1 MKAHTALCFLATTLF
16 LVAPVQAEKFY
27 KWQDEQGTWHYSK
40 TPPKEAQAQALNV
53 RAQSATPTE
62 AELAAKAEADK
73 QAATK
78 AMTDGSDSANC
89 KRARENLQILLN
101 NAQVQKDTDGDGKE
115 EILSADEQLAEVS
128 ATRRQVEKF
137 CGN

>member
-1 MKAHTALCFLATTLF
+1 MKAQLAVSLF
-16 LVAPVQAEKFY
+16 ATMLLVAPVHAEKFY

-40 TPPKEAQAQALNV
+40 TPPKETEAQALNV
-53 RAQSATPTE
+53 RAQGATPTE

-73 QAATK
+73 NAATK
-78 AMTDGSDSANC
+78 AMTDGSESANC

-101 NAQVQKDTDGDGKE
+101 NTKVQKDVDGDGKE
-115 EILSADEQLAEVS
+115 EILSEDEQMAEVS
-128 ATRRQVEKF
+128 ATRRQVEKY

>member
-1 MKAHTALCFLATTLF
+1 MKAQLAVCLF
-16 LVAPVQAEKFY
+16 ATMALVAPVHAEKFY

-40 TPPKEAQAQALNV
+40 TPPKDADAQALNV
-53 RAQSATPTE
+53 RAQGATPTE

-73 QAATK
+73 QAANK

-89 KRARENLQILLN
+89 KQARANLAILLN
-101 NAQVQKDTDGDGKE
+101 NTQVQKDIDGDGKE
-115 EILSADEQLAEVS
+115 EVLTQDEQLAEVS
-128 ATRRQVEKF
+128 ATRRQVEKY